1 MKYVYPA
8 IFTPSEEDGFL
19 VNFPD
24 LESCYTNGEDM
35 KDAFINAEDVLNLIL
50 WNMEESKKDIPTPSS
65 PKAVSYDENSFV
77 SLVSADTLTYRK
89 LHDTKAVKKTL
100 SIPRWLD
107 TMAQDKN
114 VNFSNVL
121 QNALIE
127 ELGVMPSSK
136 AMTKLL

>member
-8 IFTPSEEDGFL
+8 IFTQNEDGFL
-19 VNFPD
+19 VKFPD
-24 LESCYTNGEDM
+24 LDSCYTDGKDI
-35 KDAFINAEDVLNLIL
+35 KDAFVNAEDVLNLVL
-50 WNMEESKKDIPTPSS
+50 WNMEEAKTDIPAPSS
-65 PKAVSYDENSFV
+65 PKALLCDDNSFV
-77 SLVSADTLTYRK
+77 SLVSADTLAYRK

-107 TMAQDKN
+107 TMALEKN

-127 ELGVMPSSK
+127 ELGVEQVNK
-136 AMTKLL
+136 A

>member
-8 IFTPSEEDGFL
+8 IFTPSEDGGFL
-19 VNFPD
+19 VTFPD
-24 LESCYTNGEDM
+24 LDSCYTDGEDT
-35 KDAFINAEDVLNLIL
+35 KNAFINAEDVLNLVL
-50 WNMEESKKDIPTPSS
+50 WNMEESKKDIPSPSS
-65 PKAVSYDENSFV
+65 PKAVSCDENSFV
-77 SLVSADTLTYRK
+77 SLVSADTLVYRK

-107 TMAQDKN
+107 TMALEKN

-127 ELGVMPSSK
+127 ELGVDSTQLNN
-136 AMTKLL
+136 A